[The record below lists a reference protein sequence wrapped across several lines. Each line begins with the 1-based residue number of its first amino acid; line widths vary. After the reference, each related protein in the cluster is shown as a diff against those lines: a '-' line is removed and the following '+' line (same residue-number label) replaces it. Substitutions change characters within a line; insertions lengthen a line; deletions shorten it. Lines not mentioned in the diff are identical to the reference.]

1 VKIDILTIFPS
12 IFTGF
17 LSSSLIEKGITKNL
31 FSITTQ
37 NIRDFSSP
45 PHHKV
50 DDSPYGGG
58 AGMVM
63 LAEPLTKAVEAVRK
77 KSPATRTIL
86 LSPSGKKFAQEDAQR
101 LSTLPAITFVCGRY
115 EGIDQRFIDSSI
127 DEELSIGDY
136 VLMGGEVASMVI
148 IEAITRLIPGVL
160 GNTESTGTESFSI
173 TSAQGNKLLEAP
185 HYTRP
190 EEFQGK
196 SVPSILLS
204 GDHKKIEAWR
214 KDEALERTK
223 KRRPDL
229 L

>member
-1 VKIDILTIFPS
+1 
-12 IFTGF
+12 
-17 LSSSLIEKGITKNL
+17 
-31 FSITTQ
+31 
-37 NIRDFSSP
+37 
-45 PHHKV
+45 
-50 DDSPYGGG
+50 
-58 AGMVM
+58 M